1 MILTEVTHIQRH
13 PWHIVTH
20 NLLLATK
27 YKITMLK
34 STDTKSK
41 KEGYLIVTQKGKYI
55 GGGWRRE
62 LGGKIGGVRDKG
74 WDHMIGERRDWRGL
88 GKRMKIITETP

>member
-1 MILTEVTHIQRH
+1 
-13 PWHIVTH
+13 
-20 NLLLATK
+20 
-27 YKITMLK
+27 MLK

-88 GKRMKIITETP
+88 GKRMKIITETPQGQSGDLGLGKLPGIYGGDPG